1 MWDSYLIYDK
11 KKQSPSAGERREV
24 REEYNANIGKN
35 NTDTKVKSM
44 PQAIIKI

>member
-11 KKQSPSAGERREV
+11 KKPIPFCR